1 MLSSSLFWIIP
12 GSIAGNMKLRWNKG
26 RGLQTKGL
34 KGWAAKGNL
43 WKISQIFIKIGDF
56 TSALSISI
64 RAGNLLIPSSLIS
77 SFCSNQMSNC
87 EQFAQITQDKWATM
101 SESLRLLRGNERP
114 WANRSG
120 HSRQMSNHERFA
132 RVAQRKW
139 ANERCEWIA
148 HFAQIKWAMWANRS
162 FCSPKMSDHERFSQV
177 AQRKLANERF
187 AQNILARKI

>member
-87 EQFAQITQDKWATM
+87 EQFAQITQDKWATL
-101 SESLRLLRGNERP
+101 SEALRSPRGNERLR
-114 WANRSG
+114 AIRS
-120 HSRQMSNHERFA
+120 N
-132 RVAQRKW
+132 
-139 ANERCEWIA
+139 
-148 HFAQIKWAMWANRS
+148 
-162 FCSPKMSDHERFSQV
+162 CSEEMSDVSESLISLTKNKRMSDSLKKFWLTKS
-177 AQRKLANERF
+177 K
-187 AQNILARKI
+187 ILFYYVLLKVFF

>member
-87 EQFAQITQDKWATM
+87 EQFAQITQDKWAIV
-101 SESLRLLRGNERP
+101 SKLLRSLRGNE
-114 WANRSG
+114 
-120 HSRQMSNHERFA
+120 QMSNSLR
-132 RVAQRKW
+132 
-139 ANERCEWIA
+139 
-148 HFAQIKWAMWANRS
+148 
-162 FCSPKMSDHERFSQV
+162 SPKSNEQRWAIRSGRSEEMSEWAIRSKNV
-177 AQRKLANERF
+177 G
-187 AQNILARKI
+187 

>member
-12 GSIAGNMKLRWNKG
+12 WSIAGNMKLRWNKG

-87 EQFAQITQDKWATM
+87 EQFAQITQDKWAIV
-101 SESLRLLRGNERP
+101 SKLLRLLTKNERP
-114 WANRSG
+114 WAILSGRSEEI
-120 HSRQMSNHERFA
+120 S
-132 RVAQRKW
+132 
-139 ANERCEWIA
+139 EWEI
-148 HFAQIKWAMWANRS
+148 RS
-162 FCSPKMSDHERFSQV
+162 KYFG
-177 AQRKLANERF
+177 
-187 AQNILARKI
+187 